1 MAGSSGRKVPQ
12 RGWGSLEKT
21 SGDLCPRCGLQT
33 LTIYYEDDTDLQ
45 LGARCEECDFKG
57 FYMRGKLIKVANV

>member
-1 MAGSSGRKVPQ
+1 M
-12 RGWGSLEKT
+12 GSLEKT

-57 FYMRGKLIKVANV
+57 FYMRGKLIKAANV